1 MIWLLFALLTGAA
14 VMSVLWPLARKSDAA
29 DASASD
35 IAFFE
40 QQIAEI
46 DRESAEGRLAA
57 ADAETARTEAARRL
71 LRARGMDQRRWGAGA
86 ASSSRRNAL
95 VAAAGAILLI
105 PAFAL
110 LLYGKL
116 GHPNLPDAALEARLE
131 AKPGHSDVASAVARI
146 EAHLAEHPDDGRGY
160 EVIAPFYLRNGR
172 AAEAA
177 AAYEKALRLLGPTPH
192 RYNALGEARVL
203 ASEGRVTPEAIQAF
217 EAALALDPKS
227 AMARFYIGLEAAQ
240 NGEREKAENV
250 WSELLADGPADAPWR
265 PRVEAL
271 LAQLRGAPAP
281 EAPQASAEGAKIAA
295 MPDGQRLD
303 AIRSMVER
311 LRGKLEQNGADVEG
325 WLRLI
330 RAYSVL
336 AETEKAKTALDG
348 AHKALEQDKDGLA
361 RVDALARELGV
372 GG

>member
-29 DASASD
+29 DAAAPD

-40 QQIAEI
+40 EQIAEI

-71 LRARGMDQRRWGAGA
+71 LRARGGATSA

-95 VAAAGAILLI
+95 VAAVGAILLI
-105 PAFAL
+105 PALAL

-116 GHPNLPDAALEARLE
+116 GRPDLADASLDARLE
-131 AKPGHSDVASAVARI
+131 AKPGHSDIATAVARI
-146 EAHLAEHPDDGRGY
+146 EAHLAEHPEDGRGY

-172 AAEAA
+172 PAEAA
-177 AAYEKALRLLGPTPH
+177 AAYERALRLLGPTPQRH
-192 RYNALGEARVL
+192 NALGEARVL
-203 ASEGRVTPEAIQAF
+203 ASEGRVTPEAKQAF
-217 EAALALDPKS
+217 EASLALDPKS

-240 NGEREKAENV
+240 NGEREKAESV
-250 WSELLADGPADAPWR
+250 WSELLADGPVDAPWR

-281 EAPQASAEGAKIAA
+281 AAPQASEEGAKIAA
-295 MPDGQRLD
+295 MPEGQRLD

-311 LRGKLEQNGADVEG
+311 LRGKLEQDGADVEG

-336 AETEKAKTALDG
+336 AETEKAKTALGG
-348 AHKALEQDKDGLA
+348 ARKALERDKDGLA

>member
-14 VMSVLWPLARKSDAA
+14 VMSVLWPLSRRSEAL
-29 DASASD
+29 DASAAD

-40 QQIAEI
+40 EQVAEI

-71 LRARGMDQRRWGAGA
+71 LRARAAGSRA

-95 VAAAGAILLI
+95 VAAASAIIAI
-105 PAFAL
+105 PALAL
-110 LLYGKL
+110 PLYGKL
-116 GHPNLPDAALEARLE
+116 GRPDLPDASLEARLE
-131 AKPGHSDVASAVARI
+131 AKPGHTDIASAVARI
-146 EAHLAEHPDDGRGY
+146 EAHLAEHPEDGRGY

-172 AAEAA
+172 PAEAA
-177 AAYEKALRLLGPTPH
+177 AAYEKALRLLGPTTH
-192 RYNALGEARVL
+192 RHNALGEARVM
-203 ASEGRVTPEAIQAF
+203 AAEGRVTPEALRNF
-217 EAALALDPKS
+217 EAALALDAQSP
-227 AMARFYIGLEAAQ
+227 MARFYIGLEAAQ
-240 NGEREKAENV
+240 NGEREKAAEL
-250 WSELLADGPADAPWR
+250 WSKLLADGPADAPWR

-271 LAQLRGAPAP
+271 LAQLRGTPSLEAAPAG
-281 EAPQASAEGAKIAA
+281 EEGAKIAA
-295 MPDGQRLD
+295 LPEGQRMD

-330 RAYSVL
+330 RAYSAL
-336 AETEKAKTALDG
+336 AETEKAKSALDG
-348 AHKALEQDKDGLA
+348 ARKALSEDKDGLA

>member
-29 DASASD
+29 DAAAPD

-40 QQIAEI
+40 EQIAEI
-46 DRESAEGRLAA
+46 ERESAEGRLSA

-71 LRARGMDQRRWGAGA
+71 LRARGASSGA
-86 ASSSRRNAL
+86 AAFSRRNAI
-95 VAAAGAILLI
+95 VAAASAIVLI
-105 PAFAL
+105 PALAL

-116 GHPNLPDAALEARLE
+116 GRPDLPDASLEARLE
-131 AKPGHSDVASAVARI
+131 AKPGHTDIASAVARI
-146 EAHLAEHPDDGRGY
+146 EAHLAEHPEDGRGY

-172 AAEAA
+172 PAEAA

-192 RYNALGEARVL
+192 RHNALGEARVL
-203 ASEGRVTPEAIQAF
+203 ASEGRVTPEAMREF

-227 AMARFYIGLEAAQ
+227 AMARFYKGLEAAQ
-240 NGEREKAENV
+240 QNEREKAEQI

-265 PRVEAL
+265 PRVETL

-281 EAPQASAEGAKIAA
+281 ESAPASEEGAKIAA
-295 MPDGQRLD
+295 MPEAQRMD
-303 AIRSMVER
+303 AIRTMVER
-311 LRGKLEQNGADVEG
+311 LRGKLEQDGADVEG

-348 AHKALEQDKDGLA
+348 ARKALAQDKDGLA

>member
-14 VMSVLWPLARKSDAA
+14 VMSVLWPLARKSGSA
-29 DASASD
+29 DASATD

-40 QQIAEI
+40 EQIAEI

-57 ADAETARTEAARRL
+57 ADVETARTEAARRL
-71 LRARGMDQRRWGAGA
+71 LRARGMATGA

-95 VAAAGAILLI
+95 IAAAGAILLI
-105 PAFAL
+105 PALTL

-116 GHPNLPDAALEARLE
+116 GHPDLPDASLEARLE
-131 AKPGHSDVASAVARI
+131 AKPGHSDIATAVARI
-146 EAHLAEHPDDGRGY
+146 EAHLAEHPEDGRGY

-172 AAEAA
+172 AADAA
-177 AAYEKALRLLGPTPH
+177 AAFEKALRLLGPTPH
-192 RYNALGEARVL
+192 RHNALGEARVL
-203 ASEGRVTPEAIQAF
+203 AAEGRVTPDAEQEF
-217 EAALALDPKS
+217 VAALALDPRS
-227 AMARFYIGLEAAQ
+227 AMARFYLGLEAAQ
-240 NGEREKAENV
+240 AGAREKAEDI
-250 WSELLADGPADAPWR
+250 WSKLLADQPADAPWR

-271 LAQLRGAPAP
+271 LAQLRAAPAA
-281 EAPQASAEGAKIAA
+281 EAPQASEEGAKIAA
-295 MPDGQRLD
+295 MPEGPRLD

-311 LRGKLEQNGADVEG
+311 LRGKLEQNGADVDG

-348 AHKALEQDKDGLA
+348 ARKALEQDKDGLA
-361 RVDALARELGV
+361 RVDALAHELGV